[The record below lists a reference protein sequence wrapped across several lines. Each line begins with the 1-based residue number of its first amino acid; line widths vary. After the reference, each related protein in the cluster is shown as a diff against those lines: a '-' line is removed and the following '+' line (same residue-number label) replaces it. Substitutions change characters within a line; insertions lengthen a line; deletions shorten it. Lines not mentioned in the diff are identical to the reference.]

1 MESHVVS
8 IGPPSDILSIKLSET
23 DIRLK
28 PGESRKITVTLE
40 RNKDVNQ
47 NVTLDMLYKHLDSV
61 FANSLPEGVT
71 IDGNQSKTLL
81 TGTTSEGVITL
92 KADKS
97 APPAD
102 KQVGVVMANFAI
114 NFVMKA
120 TYSSPPVF
128 VTVEKAE

>member
-1 MESHVVS
+1 MGTYYGYSLNGTDWSSSYTAPTSDGTYTVYVRQTDRAGNVS
-8 IGPPSDILSIKLSET
+8 SSNSLT
-23 DIRLK
+23 F
-28 PGESRKITVTLE
+28 
-40 RNKDVNQ
+40 
-47 NVTLDMLYKHLDSV
+47 TLDTAV
-61 FANSLPEGVT
+61 ATPTVSLSNDTAG
-71 IDGNQSKTLL
+71 GL